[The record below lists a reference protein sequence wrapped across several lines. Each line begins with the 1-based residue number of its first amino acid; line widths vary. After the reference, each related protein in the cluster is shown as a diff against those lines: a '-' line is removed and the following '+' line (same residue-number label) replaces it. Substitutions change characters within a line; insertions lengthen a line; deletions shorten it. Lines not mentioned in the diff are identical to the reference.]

1 MYTQWFYEYMYI
13 YYWSTSCL
21 LLRWIYQLWVVC
33 LRNFSRKIYTRSKH
47 LIYIVYRKHQIAS
60 SLRMLEEE
68 EEEEEEERLY
78 VHLGGR

>member
-1 MYTQWFYEYMYI
+1 
-13 YYWSTSCL
+13 
-21 LLRWIYQLWVVC
+21 LWVVC

-68 EEEEEEERLY
+68 EEEEEEERLDL
-78 VHLGGR
+78 HLGGR